1 MEEQLS
7 TSTVLLNV
15 GIQIL
20 NLVIF
25 FLLFK
30 FLLGDKVAK
39 ELEEREMTIKKLKN
53 AESEYNAIIQQA
65 EKKKDLMLT
74 DALQKQKTILQE
86 GEILN
91 KRRNQEIIEEANRK
105 AEEIMVQASAESKR
119 MQEELAQN
127 REVAVKKTTKSVV
140 KKLLN
145 TEKDLQDAYLKTLID
160 DIQG

>member
-20 NLVIF
+20 NLVVF

-39 ELEEREMTIKKLKN
+39 ELDERERTIKKLKN

-65 EKKKDLMLT
+65 EKKKDLILSE
-74 DALQKQKTILQE
+74 ALQKQRTILQE
-86 GEILN
+86 GETLN
-91 KRRNQEIIEEANRK
+91 KKLNQEMVEDAKRK
-105 AEEIMVQASAESKR
+105 ADEIIVQASMESKR
-119 MQEELAQN
+119 TQEDLAQN
-127 REVAVKKTTKSVV
+127 REAAVKKTTKSVV
-140 KKLLN
+140 RKLLN
-145 TEKDLQDAYLKTLID
+145 TEKELQDDYLKTLID

>member
-20 NLVIF
+20 NLVVF

-39 ELEEREMTIKKLKN
+39 ELDERERTIKKLKN

-65 EKKKDLMLT
+65 EKKKDLILSE
-74 DALQKQKTILQE
+74 ALQKQRTILQE
-86 GEILN
+86 GETLN
-91 KRRNQEIIEEANRK
+91 KKLNQEMVEDAKRK
-105 AEEIMVQASAESKR
+105 ADEIIVQASMESKR
-119 MQEELAQN
+119 TQEELAQN
-127 REVAVKKTTKSVV
+127 REAAVKKTTKSVV
-140 KKLLN
+140 RKLLN
-145 TEKDLQDAYLKTLID
+145 TEKELQDDYLKTLID